1 MRVERHRDR
10 GRLLLAH
17 PERCSAMERRKD
29 TFPVSIQRPFWPW
42 WEDQN
47 LEVFASMI
55 SVTVTPVELFI
66 SSTLILWEGNV
77 RVLAEYQ
84 SINHHGTKR
93 ETLSSRFVYLQR
105 RSAMIKRKFS
115 TVGGA
120 RVEVELSANAMV
132 IGTNS
137 KRRYYSDVQS
147 DRNQQKYSH
156 DS

>member
-1 MRVERHRDR
+1 MSAINVYASRTTSRSRET
-10 GRLLLAH
+10 LACASR
-17 PERCSAMERRKD
+17 EVLCD
-29 TFPVSIQRPFWPW
+29 GTTFPVSIQRPFWPW

-84 SINHHGTKR
+84 SINHHGTER
-93 ETLSSRFVYLQR
+93 ERLSSRFVYLQR

-115 TVGGA
+115 TAEWSKGGGGA
-120 RVEVELSANAMV
+120 SANAMV

-137 KRRYYSDVQS
+137 KR
-147 DRNQQKYSH
+147 K
-156 DS
+156 